1 MKIYVLLSMD
11 IIKCFDKWVNLIVK
25 LKKKIIIGYDILVF
39 NYNG

>member
-25 LKKKIIIGYDILVF
+25 LKKKIGYDILVF